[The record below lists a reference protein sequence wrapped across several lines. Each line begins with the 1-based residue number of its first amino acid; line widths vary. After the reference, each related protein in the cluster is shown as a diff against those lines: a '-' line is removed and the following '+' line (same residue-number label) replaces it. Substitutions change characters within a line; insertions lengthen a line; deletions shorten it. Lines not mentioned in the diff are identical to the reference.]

1 MLLLICYYNLISF
14 YMIQIPT
21 VLQDQYV
28 TCLCKNDFLYNIA
41 TAMVS
46 LPNIVLPL
54 LVSPLAEKI
63 GIRMT
68 ILFYTVIM
76 VLGFVL
82 VYIGTFLAND
92 ANIGPD

>member
-28 TCLCKNDFLYNIA
+28 TCLCKNDLLYNIA